1 MSVCS
6 MDKKLT
12 GGSVTVGAVFQTKV
26 LEILSELVELVKTEK
41 YQPDVN
47 LSCNAIWKVS
57 D

>member
-1 MSVCS
+1 M
-6 MDKKLT
+6 
-12 GGSVTVGAVFQTKV
+12 VGVVFQTKV